1 MVGAPE
7 RNFLSAEMEA
17 FLADSLAESVAS
29 GRRWRVIG
37 NQSIIAKIISPQLT
51 DPMFAK
57 MREREEGFNLSL
69 LADRTELGRL
79 GLTDDLDSWSGYPA
93 ARERFYQTANQAGA
107 SDLIVISGDS
117 HSYWP
122 NTLSDNSG
130 RNMGVELGSTG
141 ITSPSSLL
149 SLGTEGAAAFD
160 ALNQAQNPAIVW
172 TSSRYRGF
180 IKLQLNHQGAQAD
193 YIAVDNIES
202 RDYSARIVHRERIAN
217 SEGQLRFL

>member
-1 MVGAPE
+1 
-7 RNFLSAEMEA
+7 
-17 FLADSLAESVAS
+17 
-29 GRRWRVIG
+29 
-37 NQSIIAKIISPQLT
+37 
-51 DPMFAK
+51 
-57 MREREEGFNLSL
+57 
-69 LADRTELGRL
+69 
-79 GLTDDLDSWSGYPA
+79 
-93 ARERFYQTANQAGA
+93 
-107 SDLIVISGDS
+107 
-117 HSYWP
+117 
-122 NTLSDNSG
+122 
-130 RNMGVELGSTG
+130 MGVELGSTG
-141 ITSPSSLL
+141 ITSPSPLL